1 MSCRYKLES
10 GAPCRCGELA
20 IEDGVVVGHYD
31 CVGPPG
37 VPSDP
42 AFMPPLPTWS
52 EAINDWQRTTFG
64 PATPERA
71 WGRFSEEFEE
81 MVEAE
86 CEPAE
91 HPEKIAEEAADVVI
105 TLVGWL
111 NARCPGQDLA
121 TAIERKM
128 AINRARQWDVRDGVG
143 YHVKAGEK
151 TGGAE

>member
-1 MSCRYKLES
+1 MNGPREFENFACGPDDITCGDPNCAISEDQHRQAQALIEVPRHRG
-10 GAPCRCGELA
+10 GALTR
-20 IEDGVVVGHYD
+20 
-31 CVGPPG
+31 
-37 VPSDP
+37 
-42 AFMPPLPTWS
+42 TWS

-91 HPEKIAEEAADVVI
+91 PPEKIAEEAADVVI
-105 TLVGWL
+105 TLIGWL

-128 AINRARQWDVRDGVG
+128 SINRARQWDVRGDGTG
-143 YHVKAGEK
+143 YHVSEPK
-151 TGGAE
+151 GGA